1 MLKLWTIEEKKDTEL
16 ILHVWFSKSN
26 FSEEIDDVKRML
38 KASGV
43 TGAGRKVLITQ
54 AGQEGPIVLLVVFVL
69 NVDDGGINGL
79 SMLATMFSRPN
90 VQTDFVFM
98 KLNFF
103 ISSTG

>member
-1 MLKLWTIEEKKDTEL
+1 MLKLRTIEEKKDTEL

-26 FSEEIDDVKRML
+26 FFEEIDDVKRML

-69 NVDDGGINGL
+69 NVDDGRMNGL
-79 SMLATMFSRPN
+79 SMLATMFSRLD
-90 VQTDFVFM
+90 VQTVI
-98 KLNFF
+98 L
-103 ISSTG
+103 SS